1 MRSLFVSKGVT
12 IMEILSLELNMGAE
26 QPFKILH
33 MSDTHLCLA
42 DERNDERKIRLAE
55 RRLRGFPDAERI
67 LDEASRISR
76 ENDAVII
83 HTGDIIDFVSEL
95 NLDKTARFTAE
106 NDVFT
111 AAGNHEFSL
120 YVGEAK
126 EDAAYR
132 EQSLPRVQQAFT
144 NDIRFSSRVI
154 NGVNFVAVDNSY
166 YLFEEWQLRKLKE
179 EVGRGYPVILCV
191 HTPLYEEKLYDFLMD
206 GKAADEP
213 AYLMSV
219 PEDKMKNYSP
229 ERYEQ
234 QKEDAITHEA
244 YEYIVNEKNI
254 KAILAGH
261 VHDKF
266 VFPLGDKIQ
275 TGVGCTD
282 IRIISIR

>member
-1 MRSLFVSKGVT
+1 MQ
-12 IMEILSLELNMGAE
+12 ILSLELNIGVSS
-26 QPFKILH
+26 PFEIIH
-33 MSDTHLCLA
+33 ISDTHLTLA
-42 DERNDERKIRLAE
+42 DNRNDERKIKLAE
-55 RRLRGFPDAERI
+55 RRAKGFPEAEKV
-67 LDEASRISR
+67 LEKTSEISR
-76 ENDAVII
+76 EHNAPII

-95 NLDKTARFTAE
+95 NLDVTKKFTDE

-132 EQSLPRVQQAFT
+132 EQSLPRVQQAFS

-166 YLFEEWQLRKLKE
+166 YLFDKWQLDSLKE
-179 EVGRGYPVILCV
+179 EAAKGFPVVLCV
-191 HTPLYEEKLYDFLMD
+191 HTPLYEEKLYEYLMRNVP
-206 GKAADEP
+206 ENSP

-219 PEDKMKNYSP
+219 PEDKMKKYSP
-229 ERYEQ
+229 DRYEQ
-234 QKEDAITHEA
+234 QKEDAVTHEA
-244 YEYIVNEKNI
+244 YEYIINEKNI
-254 KAILAGH
+254 RVILAGH

-266 VFPLGDKIQ
+266 AFPLGDKIQ

-282 IRIISIR
+282 IRIIRFN